1 MTDKEKILKGFEEL
15 NEIIEPYKNKRNY
28 NKLCLRLRFWAK
40 NFQRRLLW
48 KKDPANKDIELEKE
62 LNSFFY
68 PHIPWGDFSET
79 ERDDIREWSTKIAK
93 HFAAWQ
99 MQQLMKGAI
108 DATVESNPDA
118 HGADYG
124 LQKLHIDYGQLEA
137 KGIKPGTKVKVI
149 IIKEDYI

>member
-15 NEIIEPYKNKRNY
+15 NAIIEPYKNKRNY

-40 NFQRRLLW
+40 NFQIRLLW
-48 KKDPANKDIELEKE
+48 KKAPVSEDLEEAAFDYAEACKYEGGEKLLCIEHFKAGAKRQKE
-62 LNSFFY
+62 
-68 PHIPWGDFSET
+68 
-79 ERDDIREWSTKIAK
+79 
-93 HFAAWQ
+93 
-99 MQQLMKGAI
+99 QLMEDAI
-108 DATVESNPDA
+108 DATVESDPDS

-149 IIKEDYI
+149 IIKED